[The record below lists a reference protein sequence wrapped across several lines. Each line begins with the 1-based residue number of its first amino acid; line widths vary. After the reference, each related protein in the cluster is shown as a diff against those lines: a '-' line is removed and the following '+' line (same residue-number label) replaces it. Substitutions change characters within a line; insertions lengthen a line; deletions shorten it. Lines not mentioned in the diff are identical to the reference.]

1 MPLFCHGPC
10 LKNCGGGG
18 FSASNDPNPL
28 PNAEPGPSGDP
39 DEDDDDCTET
49 STVTDEWV
57 SCKTIDSTATSCTT
71 TSYHVHTGCGATP
84 SATTTGVDACY
95 SVDPY
100 EDQGEDGGA
109 SSGYVTTTDDR
120 RITTTPHE
128 VPSTTTQ
135 KPEQTHTV
143 DGGVL
148 KCMSDTND
156 FKQGDQD
163 HFATL
168 DHFNSAARAVC
179 EQEKVDFSSDGN
191 INYGLDYG

>member
-28 PNAEPGPSGDP
+28 PNAEPGLSGDP

-71 TSYHVHTGCGATP
+71 ISYHVHTGYGATP
-84 SATTTGVDACY
+84 SATTTGVDAYY

-109 SSGYVTTTDDR
+109 SSSYVTTTDDR

-135 KPEQTHTV
+135 KPEQIYTV

-156 FKQGDQD
+156 FK
-163 HFATL
+163 
-168 DHFNSAARAVC
+168 
-179 EQEKVDFSSDGN
+179 
-191 INYGLDYG
+191 